1 MPPGT
6 ILAVLRH
13 PDVWWV
19 AAAPGRPHGG
29 PGLVASSSVPA
40 RPRSR
45 LPPVQDGDGV
55 RRRGR
60 HGPRR
65 RRPHHLPPLVSHL
78 AGVEGVNELDDT
90 DRPASIRVVRVSVPV
105 RRPHRSAHGTE
116 DRRESILVRW
126 RSADGAD
133 GWGECP
139 ALAGGGYVV
148 ETPDQAWSALTGR
161 LLVGLGS
168 HGHRAG
174 MLTPVDPTVP
184 AASAALADAAL
195 DSRLRAEGIR
205 LADHLARQ
213 TDALVRPAVATTA
226 VLADVGRDVEA
237 VVDRAV
243 AAIEAGASMVKVK
256 IAPGHDIAVLTG
268 VRRPCR
274 AGPGRRRRERVAGR
288 RRSPRRRRCRR
299 PRLSG
304 TAATSGSVMERPRGG
319 PWHLGDADRPGRVA
333 PVGSRCRS
341 GGTGRGARRGVGQAG
356 PPGRSGRRGARGP
369 PVCRVGSRRLRRWHV
384 RTRHRPGDRK
394 CRGVTLVLL
403 AADRPGSERPVL
415 RHRRV
420 RADRR
425 EWSGDLVVPDGPG
438 CGRIPDEDV
447 LARFALADV
456 ELAVPGVSRT
466 ATKRRGG
473 PRG

>member
-1 MPPGT
+1 
-6 ILAVLRH
+6 
-13 PDVWWV
+13 
-19 AAAPGRPHGG
+19 
-29 PGLVASSSVPA
+29 
-40 RPRSR
+40 
-45 LPPVQDGDGV
+45 
-55 RRRGR
+55 
-60 HGPRR
+60 
-65 RRPHHLPPLVSHL
+65 VSHL

-161 LLVGLGS
+161 LLDGLRS

-195 DSRLRAEGIR
+195 DSRLRAEGVR

-243 AAIEAGASMVKVK
+243 VAIEAGASMVKVK

-268 VRRPCR
+268 VRDRV
-274 AGPGRRRRERVAGR
+274 ERVPVAADANG
-288 RRSPRRRRCRR
+288 SLVDDALLAAVDAVGLAYLEQPR
-299 PRLSG
+299 
-304 TAATSGSVMERPRGG
+304 
-319 PWHLGDADRPGRVA
+319 
-333 PVGSRCRS
+333 
-341 GGTGRGARRGVGQAG
+341 
-356 PPGRSGRRGARGP
+356 PPGRS
-369 PVCRVGSRRLRRWHV
+369 WN
-384 RTRHRPGDRK
+384 D
-394 CRGVTLVLL
+394 L
-403 AADRPGSERPVL
+403 AADRGTLATPIALDESLRSVL
-415 RHRRV
+415 DVGRAV
-420 RADRR
+420 RAGALDVASVKPARLGGAVAAAHAARLCAGSGLDAFVGGMFELGIGRATASAVASLSYCSLPTDLGPSDRYFDIDVC
-425 EWSGDLVVPDGPG
+425 EPIVANGSGDLVVPDGPG